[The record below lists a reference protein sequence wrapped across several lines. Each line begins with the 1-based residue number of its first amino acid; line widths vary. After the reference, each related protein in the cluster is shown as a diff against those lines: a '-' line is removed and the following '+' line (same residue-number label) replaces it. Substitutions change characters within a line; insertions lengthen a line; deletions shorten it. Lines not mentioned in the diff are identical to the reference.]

1 MSNTY
6 IAPSEYKPFNTKFVP
21 GVLYRFSKNIYGLQY
36 PGSADNGIAKQLDGR
51 LVEYVDGIG
60 NGMIGQ
66 YYVKPQ
72 WCVPITS
79 KQPDI
84 TF

>member
-21 GVLYRFSKNIYGLQY
+21 GVLYRFSQNLYGLQH
-36 PGSADNGIAKQLDGR
+36 PGDAYKDIVKQLDGR
-51 LVEYVDGIG
+51 LVEYVDCFG
-60 NGMIGQ
+60 NGRIDK
-66 YYVKPQ
+66 YFVKPQ
-72 WCVPITS
+72 WCVSITS

>member
-21 GVLYRFSKNIYGLQY
+21 GILYRFSQNLYGLQH
-36 PGSADNGIAKQLDGR
+36 PCDADNDIVKQLDGR
-51 LVEYVDGIG
+51 LVERVDGAG
-60 NGMIGQ
+60 NGRIGQ
-66 YYVKPQ
+66 YYMRPQ